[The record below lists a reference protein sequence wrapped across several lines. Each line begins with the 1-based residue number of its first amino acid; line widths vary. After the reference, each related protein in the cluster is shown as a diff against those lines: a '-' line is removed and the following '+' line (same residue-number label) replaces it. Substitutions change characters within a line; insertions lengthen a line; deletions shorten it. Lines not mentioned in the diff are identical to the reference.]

1 MGWTRS
7 KYLPTQTIYLLRQ
20 SLQRQLLPFVPFCH
34 PWGVNEQL
42 LNDDDVTLFGLFVE
56 AHSRIKPLVNRD
68 LDIPQTWFEV
78 LLRLG
83 RTPGHRLRM
92 TDLAE
97 AVSFSSGGFTRLAD
111 RMEKEGLIRRDPD
124 PADRRA
130 ALAVLTDKGGQAL
143 DHALAAHV
151 SHLRNHLAGP
161 LSAEDRRHLE
171 RILRTLRDANA

>member
-1 MGWTRS
+1 M
-7 KYLPTQTIYLLRQ
+7 
-20 SLQRQLLPFVPFCH
+20 
-34 PWGVNEQL
+34 NEQL
-42 LNDDDVTLFGLFVE
+42 LNDDDVTLYGLFVE
-56 AHSRIKPLVNRD
+56 AFTRLKPLVHRD
-68 LDIPQTWFEV
+68 LGVPDTWFEV

-130 ALAVLTDKGGQAL
+130 SFAVLTDKGSEAL
-143 DHALAAHV
+143 DRAMITHV
-151 SHLRNHLAGP
+151 THLRNHVTAPLA
-161 LSAEDRRHLE
+161 AQDRNTLE
-171 RILRTLRDANA
+171 RILRTLRDAND